1 MCWRNVKCLYWL
13 ILTSEQHF
21 IDKCLLCVC
30 GQLYFI
36 LSDGGKKYAIM
47 APFFSVRGV
56 FGGRMCTLKVS
67 VCIDLIVQGCDVR
80 NTRKNILNNVSPG
93 LQLI

>member
-1 MCWRNVKCLYWL
+1 MSAMCVWPVVFYIIRR
-13 ILTSEQHF
+13 
-21 IDKCLLCVC
+21 
-30 GQLYFI
+30 
-36 LSDGGKKYAIM
+36 GKKYAIM

-80 NTRKNILNNVSPG
+80 NARKKYFE
-93 LQLI
+93 